1 MTLETRATV
10 VRVDGGTA
18 FVEAAQTGSCGQ
30 CQGKGCGTAKLSR
43 LLCSEPRQFQVDNEI
58 GAAVGDQVVVSVA
71 DGAVLRGIGL
81 VYLFPL
87 ALLLAGAAFGSAMA
101 GNEVQRDGYAAA
113 GGALG
118 LVGGFLLSRW
128 LDARQSRRLPRIVS
142 QWRGD

>member
-10 VRVDGGTA
+10 VRVDGQAT
-18 FVEAAQTGSCGQ
+18 FVEAVQTGSCGQ
-30 CQGKGCGTAKLSR
+30 CAGKGCGTAKLSR
-43 LLCSEPRQFQVDNEI
+43 MLCSEPRQFQVDNDI

-81 VYLFPL
+81 VSLLPL
-87 ALLLAGAAFGSAMA
+87 ALLLAGAALGGAMA
-101 GNEVQRDGYAAA
+101 AEAAQLDGYAAA

-128 LDARQSRRLPRIVS
+128 LDSRQSRRLPRIER
-142 QWRGD
+142 QWRED